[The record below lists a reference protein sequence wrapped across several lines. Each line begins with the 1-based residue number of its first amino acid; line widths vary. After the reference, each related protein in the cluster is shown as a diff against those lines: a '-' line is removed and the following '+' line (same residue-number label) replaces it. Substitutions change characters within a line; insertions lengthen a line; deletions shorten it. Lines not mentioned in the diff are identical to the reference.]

1 MSWSAEFKCMP
12 AFSPPLRE
20 HLFCLYELLDFESHC
35 RLPGFEN
42 LSRDVVSAVL
52 AQSARFCADVVA
64 PLNRNADEE
73 GVRFEAGRVTTPSG
87 FREAYAQLVAGG
99 WPALTAAP
107 EHGGQG
113 MPHMVN
119 LLFEEMLNGACLSF
133 GLFPG
138 LTRGAYV
145 LLNQHGSAAQKAL
158 YAAKLAS
165 GEWAGS
171 MCLTEAHCGTD
182 LGLMKT
188 TAIPQDNGSYALNG
202 TKIFI
207 SAGEH
212 DLTPNIVYFVLARL
226 PDAPKGSKGISLF
239 LVPRVMVKDD
249 GTLGVRNQVSCGAVE
264 HKMGIHGCPTCVMN
278 FEGATGWLVGAP
290 HQGLKA
296 MFAMMNAER
305 IAVGIHGLAISDA
318 SYRNAVAYA
327 RERLQGRAPGG
338 PRAPDKPADPI
349 IVHPDVRRMLMT
361 QKALTEG
368 CRMLALWAAQALDVS
383 ERHPDPATRAAADA
397 LVAMLTP
404 VVKAFLTD
412 SGTDVA
418 NLGVQVLGGHGFIR
432 GNGQEQHVRDVR
444 ITQIYE
450 GTNGI
455 QAADLLGRKVLHL
468 GLFESFAAPVRAFLS
483 EQPEPDFAAPLAAA
497 FGQLEETTALLRART
512 ATNPD
517 EAGAAAVDYMRLF
530 ALTALAYLWARAAK
544 LALPRSNEDFYRAKR
559 ATARFF
565 MERILPETQTLQARI
580 AAGAAPVM
588 ALDEAMF

>member
-1 MSWSAEFKCMP
+1 MP

-42 LSRDVVSAVL
+42 LSHDVVSAVL
-52 AQSARFCADVVA
+52 EQSARFCADVVA

-239 LVPRVMVKDD
+239 LVPKVMVKDD
-249 GTLGVRNQVSCGAVE
+249 GTLGARNQVSCGAVE

-278 FEGATGWLVGAP
+278 FDGAAGWLIGEP

-338 PRAPDKPADPI
+338 PRAPEKPADPI

-368 CRMLALWAAQALDVS
+368 CRMLALWAAKALDES
-383 ERHPDPATRAAADA
+383 ERHPDPARRAAADG
-397 LVAMLTP
+397 LVALLTP

-412 SGTDVA
+412 CGSEVA

-455 QAADLLGRKVLHL
+455 QAADLLGRKIIHL
-468 GLFESFAAPVRAFLS
+468 DLFESFAAPVRDVLS
-483 EQPEPDFAAPLAAA
+483 AVTDTEFAAPLAAA
-497 FGQLEETTALLRART
+497 FVQLEETTAHIRAR
-512 ATNPD
+512 AAGNPD

-530 ALTALAYLWARAAK
+530 ALTALACLWARAAA
-544 LALPRSNEDFYRAKR
+544 LALPKSNEDFYRAKL

-565 MERILPETQTLQARI
+565 MTRILPETATLQARI
-580 AAGAAPVM
+580 VAGAAPLM

>member
-1 MSWSAEFKCMP
+1 MP
-12 AFSPPLRE
+12 QFSPPLRD
-20 HLFCLYELLDFESHC
+20 HLFCLYELLGFEAHTK
-35 RLPGFEN
+35 LPGFEAF
-42 LSRDVVSAVL
+42 SRDVIEAVL
-52 AQSARFCADVVA
+52 TQSARFCSGVVY

-73 GVRFEAGRVTTPSG
+73 GVHFDNGAVRTPEG
-87 FREAYAQLVAGG
+87 FREAYAQLVEGG

-119 LLFEEMLNGACLSF
+119 ILFEEMLNGACLAF

-145 LLNQHGSAAQKAL
+145 LLNDFGSDAQKAL
-158 YAAKLAS
+158 YGPKLAS
-165 GEWAGS
+165 GEWTGS

-182 LGLMKT
+182 LGLLRT
-188 TAIPQDNGSYALNG
+188 RAVPNGDGSFALTG

-226 PDAPKGSKGISLF
+226 PDAPKGSRGISLF
-239 LVPRVMVKDD
+239 LVPKFLVNED
-249 GTLGVRNQVSCGAVE
+249 GSLAARNGIACGAVE
-264 HKMGIHGCPTCVMN
+264 HKMGIHGCPACVMHLD
-278 FEGATGWLVGAP
+278 GATGWLVGEP
-290 HQGLKA
+290 HHGLKA
-296 MFAMMNAER
+296 MFSMMNAER
-305 IAVGIHGLAISDA
+305 IAVGIHGLAIAEA
-318 SYRNAVAYA
+318 SYQNSVAYA
-327 RERLQGRAPGG
+327 RDRLQGRAPSG
-338 PRAPDKPADPI
+338 PRAPEKEADPI

-368 CRMLALWAAQALDVS
+368 CRMLALWMAQALDVA
-383 ERHPDPATRAAADA
+383 ERHADPVARKQADD
-397 LVAMLTP
+397 LVALMTP

-412 SGTDVA
+412 CGSDVA

-432 GNGQEQHVRDVR
+432 ANGQEQHVRDVR

-455 QAADLLGRKVLHL
+455 QAMDLLGRKVMHL
-468 GLFESFAAPVRAFLS
+468 KLFESFAGPVKNYVERHEGDDRLAELI
-483 EQPEPDFAAPLAAA
+483 PPLAAA
-497 FGQLEETTALLRART
+497 HDLLEDATRRIQSRAGEY
-512 ATNPD
+512 PE

-530 ALTALAYLWARAAK
+530 ALVSLAYLWVRAVEVSLPKSKDDFHRAK
-544 LALPRSNEDFYRAKR
+544 L

-565 MERILPETQTLQARI
+565 MQRILPDTASLHAKI

-588 ALDEAMF
+588 ELDEAMF

>member
-1 MSWSAEFKCMP
+1 
-12 AFSPPLRE
+12 
-20 HLFCLYELLDFESHC
+20 
-35 RLPGFEN
+35 
-42 LSRDVVSAVL
+42 
-52 AQSARFCADVVA
+52 
-64 PLNRNADEE
+64 
-73 GVRFEAGRVTTPSG
+73 
-87 FREAYAQLVAGG
+87 VAGG

-145 LLNQHGSAAQKAL
+145 LLSQHGSAAQKAL

-188 TAIPQDNGSYALNG
+188 SAIPQPDGSFALTG

-212 DLTPNIVYFVLARL
+212 DLTPNIVYFVLAKL
-226 PDAPKGSKGISLF
+226 PGAPKGSKGISLF
-239 LVPRVMVKDD
+239 LVPKVMVNAD
-249 GTLGVRNQVSCGAVE
+249 GALARRNQVSCGAVE

-278 FEGATGWLVGAP
+278 FDGATGWLVGEP

-305 IAVGIHGLAISDA
+305 IAVGIHGLAIAEA

-327 RERLQGRAPGG
+327 RERLQGRAPAS
-338 PRAPDKPADPI
+338 PRAPEKPADPI

-368 CRMLALWAAQALDVS
+368 CRMLALWAAQALDLS
-383 ERHPDPATRAAADA
+383 ERHPDPETRAAADA
-397 LVAMLTP
+397 LTALLTP

-412 SGTDVA
+412 CGSESA

-432 GNGQEQHVRDVR
+432 GNGQEQYVRDVR

-483 EQPEPDFAAPLAAA
+483 ADPLPDFTEPLAVA
-497 FGQLEETTALLRART
+497 FRQLEDTTELLRAR
-512 ATNPD
+512 AAANPD
-517 EAGAAAVDYMRLF
+517 ETGVAAADYLRLF

-544 LALPRSNEDFYRAKR
+544 IALLRGNEDFYRAKL

-565 MERILPETQTLQARI
+565 MARILPETAALQARI

>member
-1 MSWSAEFKCMP
+1 MP
-12 AFSPPLRE
+12 QFSPPLRD
-20 HLFCLYELLDFESHC
+20 HLFCLYELLGFEAHTK
-35 RLPGFEN
+35 LPGFEAF
-42 LSRDVVSAVL
+42 SRDVIEAVL
-52 AQSARFCADVVA
+52 TQSARFCSGVVY

-73 GVRFEAGRVTTPSG
+73 GVHFDNGTVRTPEG
-87 FREAYAQLVAGG
+87 FREAYAQLVEGG

-119 LLFEEMLNGACLSF
+119 ILFEEMLNGACLAF

-145 LLNQHGSAAQKAL
+145 LLNDFGSEAQKAL
-158 YAAKLAS
+158 YGPKLAS
-165 GEWAGS
+165 GEWTGS

-182 LGLMKT
+182 LGLLRTHAVLKG
-188 TAIPQDNGSYALNG
+188 DGSFALTG

-226 PDAPKGSKGISLF
+226 PDAPKGSRGISLF
-239 LVPRVMVKDD
+239 LVPKFLVNED
-249 GTLGVRNQVSCGAVE
+249 GSLAARNGIACGAVE
-264 HKMGIHGCPTCVMN
+264 HKMGIHGCPACVMHLD
-278 FEGATGWLVGAP
+278 GATGWLVGEP
-290 HQGLKA
+290 HHGLKA
-296 MFAMMNAER
+296 MFSMMNAER
-305 IAVGIHGLAISDA
+305 IAVGIHGLAIAEA
-318 SYRNAVAYA
+318 SYQNSVAYA
-327 RERLQGRAPGG
+327 RDRLQGRAPSG
-338 PRAPDKPADPI
+338 PRAPEKEADPI

-368 CRMLALWAAQALDVS
+368 CRMLALWMAQALDVA
-383 ERHPDPATRAAADA
+383 ERHADPVARKQADD
-397 LVAMLTP
+397 LVALMTP

-412 SGTDVA
+412 CGSDVA

-432 GNGQEQHVRDVR
+432 ANGQEQHVRDVR

-455 QAADLLGRKVLHL
+455 QAMDLLGRKVMHL
-468 GLFESFAAPVRAFLS
+468 KLFESFAGPVKNYIERHEGDDRLAEFI
-483 EQPEPDFAAPLAAA
+483 PPLAAA
-497 FGQLEETTALLRART
+497 HDLLEDATRRIQSRAGEY
-512 ATNPD
+512 PE

-530 ALTALAYLWARAAK
+530 ALVSLAYLWVRAVEVSLPKSKDDFHRAK
-544 LALPRSNEDFYRAKR
+544 L

-565 MERILPETQTLQARI
+565 MQRILPDTASLHAKI

-588 ALDEAMF
+588 ELDEAMF